1 MMSNRPTDVFR
12 TRAALNRLKTEFAKT
27 PACSGRVDKLKPQ
40 HKLFKDLTGVGRGVI
55 EDAWAGKKKWVGKDN
70 YGFQKETLRKFE
82 EVVGAD
88 LLVASLRPGPEK
100 DLLDAFDFARALACR
115 GPLPIDYQDIL
126 LEREAIYE
134 RWSPDALIDADDE
147 RVSAQAFRGLLKQLY
162 ERSYHLRMLH
172 YMYFL
177 INWLE
182 PDSVSGWCRDI
193 AVLAVIEWGRSERDR
208 AILLERW
215 GATRFEREC
224 YLHGDGKLR
233 ESLLHALEHMLFRE
247 WTPVPNAGCMLT
259 DHYVALCEPR
269 EGTSGLQ
276 QIVATNDVGKAM
288 NLTADKGLRG
298 CTQKLRA
305 ARLSFRHQLSE
316 FGMGFLD
323 VNSLLDG
330 CLWLHPHPMRRTD
343 LAGQLWDREVS
354 IV

>member
-1 MMSNRPTDVFR
+1 MMSNLPTDVFR
-12 TRAALNRLKTEFAKT
+12 ARAALNRLKTEFAKT
-27 PACSGRVDKLKPQ
+27 PACSERVDKLKPQ

-55 EDAWAGKKKWVGKDN
+55 EDTWAGKKKWVGKDS

-88 LLVASLRPGPEK
+88 LLATSLRPGPEK

-115 GPLPIDYQDIL
+115 GPLPIGYQDVL

-134 RWSPDALIDADDE
+134 RWSPDALLDADDE
-147 RVSAQAFRGLLKQLY
+147 RIGAQALRGLLMQLF

-177 INWLE
+177 IRWVRADL
-182 PDSVSGWCRDI
+182 VSEWCRDI
-193 AVLAVIEWGRSERDR
+193 AILAAIEWGRSERDR
-208 AILLERW
+208 AYI
-215 GATRFEREC
+215 FERHGAARCHEHPR
-224 YLHGDGKLR
+224 YGDGELR
-233 ESLLHALEHMLFRE
+233 DSLLHALSHMLFRE
-247 WTPVPNAGCMLT
+247 WAQLPNGACSLT
-259 DHYVALCEPR
+259 DHYVALCAPR
-269 EGTSGLQ
+269 EGARGLQ
-276 QIVATNDVGKAM
+276 QIVATTG
-288 NLTADKGLRG
+288 TADKGLGG

-305 ARLSFRHQLSE
+305 ARVSFRHQLSE

-323 VNSLLDG
+323 AHSLLDG
-330 CLWLHPHPMRRTD
+330 CLWLHPRPTLRTD